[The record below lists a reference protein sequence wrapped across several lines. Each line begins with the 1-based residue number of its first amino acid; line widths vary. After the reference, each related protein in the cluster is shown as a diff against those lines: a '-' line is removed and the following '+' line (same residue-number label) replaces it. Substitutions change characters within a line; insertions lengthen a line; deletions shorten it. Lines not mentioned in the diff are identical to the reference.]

1 MRLYNTVNDILSETL
16 QLYRNVT
23 GRQTMTAVET
33 DIVLSSVIDAY
44 QLVLLE
50 YGVATFTF
58 HEQTFEIDTVP
69 GQDFVD
75 LEEFVFRVVTGTVRI
90 IDRTTSLGLIDEEKI
105 YQADPGAD
113 ADGIPYAYA
122 YTGSDDPNVMR
133 LTLWPIPDQAYTLTM
148 KVLKLP
154 TDTITNFPT
163 TLMSAIKNK
172 AKELA
177 VVSLGM
183 PQLKGS
189 FRALYEE
196 VIAKIKD
203 GYDGDGP
210 RHVQRRQFTESY
222 RSIEERIPE

>member
-1 MRLYNTVNDILSETL
+1 MRAYNTVNDILSETL

-33 DIVLSSVIDAY
+33 DIVLSSVVDAY

-58 HEQTFEIDTVP
+58 HEQDFTVDTVA
-69 GQDFVD
+69 GQDYVD
-75 LEEFVFRVVTGTVRI
+75 LDEFVFRVVTGTVRI
-90 IDRTTSLGLIDEEKI
+90 IDRTTSLGLIDEETI
-105 YQADPGAD
+105 YRSDPGAK
-113 ADGIPYAYA
+113 ATGLPYSYA

-133 LTLWPIPDQAYTLTM
+133 LTLWPIPDATYTLSM
-148 KVLKLP
+148 KILKLP
-154 TDTITNFPT
+154 TDEIENFPS

-177 VVSLGM
+177 VVGLGM
-183 PQLKGS
+183 PQLRGS
-189 FRALYEE
+189 FKSLYEE

-203 GYDGDGP
+203 GYDGDGA
-210 RHVQRRQFTESY
+210 RHVQRRVFTEAY
-222 RSIEERIPE
+222 RSIEGRIPE

>member
-33 DIVLSSVIDAY
+33 DIVLSSIVDAY

-58 HEQTFEIDTVP
+58 HEQDLDVVTVS

-75 LEEFVFRVVTGTVRI
+75 LDEFVFRVVTGTVRI
-90 IDRTTSLGLIDEEKI
+90 VPHTTSLGLIDEETI
-105 YQADPGAD
+105 FRSDPGAK
-113 ADGIPYAYA
+113 AKGLPYAYA
-122 YTGSDDPNVMR
+122 YTGSADPNVMR
-133 LTLWPIPDQAYTLTM
+133 ITLWPIPDDIYTISM

-154 TDTITNFPT
+154 TDVITNFPT

-189 FRALYEE
+189 FTSLYEE

-203 GYDGDGP
+203 GYDGDGAK
-210 RHVQRRQFTESY
+210 HVGRRVYTEAY
-222 RSIEERIPE
+222 RSIEGRIPD